1 MVAWEASKV
10 AISAAKSEG
19 AKWAVEPEEAE
30 MEEEEAERDARS
42 GSHSLT
48 SVSPYRRR
56 GAWPDSPRHISC
68 KCWLAM

>member
-42 GSHSLT
+42 GSH
-48 SVSPYRRR
+48 
-56 GAWPDSPRHISC
+56 
-68 KCWLAM
+68 